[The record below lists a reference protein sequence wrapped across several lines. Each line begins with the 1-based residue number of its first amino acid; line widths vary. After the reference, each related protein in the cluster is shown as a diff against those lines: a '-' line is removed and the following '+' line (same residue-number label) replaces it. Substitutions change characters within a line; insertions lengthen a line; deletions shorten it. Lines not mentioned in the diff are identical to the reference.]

1 MKLVIK
7 QLYGLTHFLQITL
20 LIVAGTYISPES
32 FATAVIGGSMGLSQ
46 GIGPCIFSLVVLAYN
61 INNFLPLVLHAQ
73 RWYKI

>member
-7 QLYGLTHFLQITL
+7 QLRGLTHFLQITL
-20 LIVAGTYISPES
+20 FIVTGTYISPES
-32 FATAVIGGSMGLSQ
+32 FATAVIGWLNWTSQ
-46 GIGPCIFSLVVLAYN
+46 GIGPCILSLVVLEYN